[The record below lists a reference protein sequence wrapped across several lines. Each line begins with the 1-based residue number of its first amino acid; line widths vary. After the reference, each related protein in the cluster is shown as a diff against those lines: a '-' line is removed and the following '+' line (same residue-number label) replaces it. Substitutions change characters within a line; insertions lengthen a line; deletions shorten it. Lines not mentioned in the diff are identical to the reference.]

1 MFADLPLVLA
11 HIQQGKLR
19 ALAVGDA
26 KRSAALPDVPTVAE
40 AGVPGFE
47 AAAWYGLFAPA
58 QTPAPIVAKLQTEVA
73 SILQQPDVRKRM
85 TELGATP
92 IGSTPQEFRAFQ
104 AAEIKRWKEVVD
116 SAKIRM
122 E

>member
-1 MFADLPLVLA
+1 M
-11 HIQQGKLR
+11 
-19 ALAVGDA
+19 
-26 KRSAALPDVPTVAE
+26 PTIGE
-40 AGVPGFE
+40 TVPGYE
-47 AAAWYGLFAPA
+47 LLTWYGLFAPA
-58 QTPAPIVAKLQTEVA
+58 QTPAPIVAKLQSEVA
-73 SILQQPDVRKRM
+73 AILKQPDVRKRM

-92 IGSTPQEFRAFQ
+92 IGSTPQEFQAFQ